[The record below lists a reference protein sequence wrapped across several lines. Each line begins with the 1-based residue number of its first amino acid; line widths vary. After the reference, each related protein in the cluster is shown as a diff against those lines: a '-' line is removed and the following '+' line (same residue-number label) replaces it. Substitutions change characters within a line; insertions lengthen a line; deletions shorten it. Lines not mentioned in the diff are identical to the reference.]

1 MGSTAGDKVV
11 NDLGN
16 HIYLEKQDRL
26 RDIGVDIQT
35 SQIVVVGSQSSGKSS
50 LLENLTG
57 FSFPR
62 GQGLCTRYATQF
74 TLRRNPV
81 ESIVV
86 SIMPSTDATQETRD
100 RIRAF
105 HRQPDSFQA
114 TSLAAVIQDANKV
127 MRIRSGDRE
136 NDLSLPMFSN
146 DILKVEISGPDKPHL
161 TVIDVPGLFQVTD
174 EGRTTESEKAM
185 VENMVRRYMENERTI
200 VLAVMSCLADRA
212 TEGVM
217 QLAKSA
223 DPEGERTVGVLTKA
237 DLVNE
242 KAVYK
247 NIFDLVKGATLKL
260 GYFVVRSRGADE
272 DDIGVSECRELEQD
286 LFQDPSWEPIAKLG
300 RTGVPALKKEL
311 QVLLTDLA
319 KRELPK
325 QLQEVSTRLEA
336 CQKTLSAMGPAHS
349 DAASQRLYLLE
360 IALKFERISRDARE
374 GIYGRDEDL
383 FGGNDTMLIAEIIS
397 MNEKYSE
404 YMDIKG
410 CTYCF
415 NDKTPTSEVLPFEK
429 LRPKT
434 HNILS
439 NRGGVKVDDTV
450 TLPYQSLSDCIKS
463 CYLQTRGPELG
474 KFGVSLLS
482 RTFRTQS
489 EKWLKIA
496 IRHVHAVATAI
507 HTFLTTLIKK
517 ISSEGLLDQLWR
529 TALFNKLKEAYSR
542 AFCHAEFLVKM
553 ERDLHPSTYNHYF
566 NDNLQKARIN
576 RLENKMRA
584 HAINAAAATYGVDV
598 VTLNMNSLSKLVDN
612 KSNADQVQEDVHDI
626 LQSYYKVARK
636 RFMDNICR
644 QAIDYYLLDAPDSP
658 LKIFSPNFVM
668 GLSDTQLDQLAG
680 ESAVTKAER
689 ERVQLEIQ
697 GLEEAMEVLRS

>member
-62 GQGLCTRYATQF
+62 GQGLCTRYATQI

-81 ESIVV
+81 ESIVM
-86 SIMPSTDATQETRD
+86 SITPSTDATQETRD
-100 RIRAF
+100 RIRVF

-114 TSLAAVIQDANKV
+114 TSLAAVIQEANKV
-127 MRIRSGDRE
+127 MGIRPGDRE

-223 DPEGERTVGVLTKA
+223 DPKGERTVGVLTKA

-300 RTGVPALKKEL
+300 RTGVPALNKEL

-410 CTYCF
+410 CSYCF
-415 NDKTPTSEVLPFEK
+415 NDQTPTSEVLPFEK

-434 HNILS
+434 HSILS

-450 TLPYQSLSDCIKS
+450 TPPYQSLSDCIKS

-474 KFGVSLLS
+474 TFGVSLLS

-517 ISSEGLLDQLWR
+517 ISSEALLDQLWR
-529 TALFNKLKEAYSR
+529 TAL
-542 AFCHAEFLVKM
+542 
-553 ERDLHPSTYNHYF
+553 TYNHYF

-576 RLENKMRA
+576 RLEKKMRT
-584 HAINAAAATYGVDV
+584 HAINAAAATYNVDV
-598 VTLNMNSLSKLVDN
+598 VTLNMNSLRNLVDN

-636 RFMDNICR
+636 RFVDNICH

-680 ESAVTKAER
+680 ESAVAKAER
-689 ERVQLEIQ
+689 ERLQFEIQ
-697 GLEEAMEVLRS
+697 DLEEAMEVLRS